1 MRRANGRLKSGMVL
15 LITLVSVCVIALI
28 GLLSYFYV
36 KDYNDSCSVISYDSL
51 TIDNENAYRV
61 REFLKVKGF
70 TNIRL
75 VPTVADEVPED
86 LEERESNIISLS
98 VNGKSKFDAEDRF
111 KSDAEIVI
119 TYYDYYRYYI

>member
-28 GLLSYFYV
+28 GLLTYFYV

>member
-15 LITLVSVCVIALI
+15 LITLVAVSAIALV
-28 GLLSYFYV
+28 GLVTYFYI
-36 KDYNDSCSVISYDSL
+36 KDYNDSCSIISYDSL
-51 TIDNENAYRV
+51 TIDDENAYRV
-61 REFLKVKGF
+61 RELLKVKGF

-75 VPTVADEVPED
+75 VPTIADEMPED
-86 LEERESNIISLS
+86 LEERDSNIISLS